1 MKGRAVI
8 RAGNWMVGWERRW
21 KGVVVGTVRNKKEME
36 EGRGVRRIIGVRRSL
51 GWIEGSFIKTA
62 QV

>member
-1 MKGRAVI
+1 
-8 RAGNWMVGWERRW
+8 
-21 KGVVVGTVRNKKEME
+21 ME